1 MKSIEL
7 DVWEVLHNT
16 ENDFRKIRNNSINI
30 YIIIRVRDFMW
41 TMGIDEAKDTIV
53 DGIENTIIDNI
64 HQKFKT

>member
-30 YIIIRVRDFMW
+30 YIIIRVRDLMW
-41 TMGIDEAKDTIV
+41 TMGIDEAKNTIV
-53 DGIENTIIDNI
+53 DGIENTIIDDI
-64 HQKFKT
+64 HP